1 MTQEQIQQKVEEYL
15 RNSQL
20 LAVQWQRPI
29 KPEQLQAEINRMAS
43 HTRQPEVLRELFAAL
58 GNDPFVVAEC
68 VARPILSERLVGE
81 LQVGSNPPAET
92 ESLGSLTAK
101 RETPSVT
108 TDKMNSGYYLPEIAS
123 SSVENPAVGCVGNW
137 TATSTTDAPDQRA
150 YHTAVW
156 TGTEMIIW
164 GGSNGNSRLNTGGR
178 YNPSTDSWVAT
189 TTTGA
194 PAGRWIHTAAW
205 TGSEMIVWGGY
216 NNDDPGNT
224 GGRYV
229 PCTGGWQDN
238 SQE

>member
-1 MTQEQIQQKVEEYL
+1 
-15 RNSQL
+15 
-20 LAVQWQRPI
+20 
-29 KPEQLQAEINRMAS
+29 
-43 HTRQPEVLRELFAAL
+43 
-58 GNDPFVVAEC
+58 
-68 VARPILSERLVGE
+68 
-81 LQVGSNPPAET
+81 
-92 ESLGSLTAK
+92 
-101 RETPSVT
+101 
-108 TDKMNSGYYLPEIAS
+108 
-123 SSVENPAVGCVGNW
+123 
-137 TATSTTDAPDQRA
+137 
-150 YHTAVW
+150 
-156 TGTEMIIW
+156 MIVW
-164 GGSNGNSRLNTGGR
+164 GGQGAPCCDHLNTGGR